1 MGPVDPFVPLT
12 CTPIQAP
19 DCKPPPPPEQCDIEW
34 WYCPRD
40 PDCDGYDMSVEQIV
54 VSTDIGSRTPEFF
67 APGDSV
73 NVHVNGTTTLTSVD
87 PGATYRIYQLAGGN
101 QATGV
106 LADVIQINGDRFDIN
121 LPFGLVDGN
130 FVTNLNWF
138 EFGIDIFREPEA
150 TSTRRPSPLS
160 STRPSACCTRSSS
173 SSRGCSGERWGCG
186 GKHTTWGTA
195 HQPLP
200 ITVALET
207 SIDQTPQP
215 TRMPRRTDCDGTV
228 NLNILCTTHTVD

>member
-54 VSTDIGSRTPEFF
+54 VSTDIVSRTPEFF

-138 EFGIDIFREPEA
+138 EFGIDIFREPEGTKESFCA
-150 TSTRRPSPLS
+150 EVGNVPYREYLQSRPPNFDQLRRRWRRPLPQGD
-160 STRPSACCTRSSS
+160 RPRRHPPGHLRAAPAARVPQGGAVVKDKALTFCPPRPPTPRRSS
-173 SSRGCSGERWGCG
+173 RC
-186 GKHTTWGTA
+186 
-195 HQPLP
+195 
-200 ITVALET
+200 
-207 SIDQTPQP
+207 
-215 TRMPRRTDCDGTV
+215 
-228 NLNILCTTHTVD
+228 